1 VSKAILLLVLMGFAL
16 GVLGVMFL
24 YHRFR
29 GETPWRDPSKREAYF
44 KKSMMV
50 ALALLLLAFA
60 IGILL
65 NN

>member
-1 VSKAILLLVLMGFAL
+1 MSKAILLLILMGFAL
-16 GVLGVMFL
+16 AVLGVIFL

-44 KKSMMV
+44 KKSMIV
-50 ALALLLLAFA
+50 ALVLLLLAFT